1 MLFSTENI
9 KCQQSFQQQNSDFD
23 FGVRNIKSNYINP
36 DELNQLDQLIK
47 YNACIEFVT
56 HGAWSSHQLFEKII
70 NIIGPA
76 HICIAT
82 WAISQ
87 KPMEKLEKLKRE
99 GKILSLSGFFE
110 RKIPTHNS
118 KTFGYA
124 QVIFDEIFLT
134 ANHAK
139 VMLFENDNWNISII
153 STANWTI
160 NRRTEVGAIFCNKD
174 SVNFQK
180 KWMNEG
186 KLRTS

>member
-9 KCQQSFQQQNSDFD
+9 KCPSSQTQNKDYD
-23 FGVRNIKSNYINP
+23 FGVRNVKSNYINP
-36 DELNQLDQLIK
+36 DELNELEQLIQQ
-47 YNACIEFVT
+47 NACIEFVT

-70 NIIGPA
+70 NITGPA

-99 GKILSLSGFFE
+99 GKILSLSGFLE
-110 RKIPTHNS
+110 RKIPTHNA

-139 VMLFENDNWNISII
+139 VMLFENEIWNISVI

-160 NRRTEVGAIFCNKD
+160 NRRTEVGEIFCNAD
-174 SVNFQK
+174 SVQFQK
-180 KWMNEG
+180 KWMNG
-186 KLRTS
+186 CKIRTS